1 MNMKIIITALLAL
14 ICAAGQAQEIKRNE
28 PSIND
33 YLPLLNARGYMA
45 YSFNTKKLK
54 GADVEP
60 VVMEYVKGEEPKDV
74 LGFNVTMTLEKKL
87 IIGFRPSDND
97 STANYLFY
105 FDENRSF
112 GSRLNLK
119 PIFAPEAPEDKW
131 YMYQSR
137 PFELT
142 APFEK
147 GKFIPLVLYG
157 SYWYEPAN
165 GGCRFCGDN
174 EIKPDLSSDIVK
186 HIPHFFVF
194 GIKIK

>member
-1 MNMKIIITALLAL
+1 MKQAIITIMLAL
-14 ICAAGQAQEIKRNE
+14 VCTTGLAQEIKMNE
-28 PSIND
+28 PSFSD
-33 YLPLLNARGYMA
+33 YLPLLNAKGYMA

-54 GADVEP
+54 GAEVEP
-60 VVMEYVKGEEPKDV
+60 VVMEYEKGKEPKNV
-74 LGFNVTMTLEKKL
+74 LSFNVTMTLDKKL
-87 IIGFRPSDND
+87 IIGFWPSDND
-97 STANYLFY
+97 STANYLFS
-105 FDENRSF
+105 FSENRSF
-112 GSRLNLK
+112 GGRLNLK
-119 PIFAPEAPEDKW
+119 PIFAPECPEEKW

-157 SYWYEPAN
+157 SYWYEPEN

-186 HIPHFFVF
+186 QIPHFFVF
-194 GIKIK
+194 GIKIR

>member
-1 MNMKIIITALLAL
+1 MLA
-14 ICAAGQAQEIKRNE
+14 IVCMTGQAQEIKMNE
-28 PSIND
+28 PSFCD
-33 YLPLLNARGYMA
+33 YLPLLNAKGYMA

-105 FDENRSF
+105 FNENRSF

-186 HIPHFFVF
+186 NIPHFFVF

>member
-1 MNMKIIITALLAL
+1 MNKQAIITALLAL
-14 ICAAGQAQEIKRNE
+14 ICAAGQAQEIKMNE

-33 YLPLLNARGYMA
+33 YLPLLNA
-45 YSFNTKKLK
+45 K
-54 GADVEP
+54 G
-60 VVMEYVKGEEPKDV
+60 

-105 FDENRSF
+105 FNENRSF
-112 GSRLNLK
+112 GGRLNLK
-119 PIFAPEAPEDKW
+119 PIFAPESPEDKW